1 MEKVINLL
9 NDIETKADKILSR
22 VSEDKARL
30 NEELNRMMKSFDSKI
45 QIETDEKL
53 AALRQKANQEV
64 EQELSKIKLEQEA
77 YLKQLDENFDAN
89 CEQYAN
95 QIFDRIISL
104 T

>member
-1 MEKVINLL
+1 
-9 NDIETKADKILSR
+9 
-22 VSEDKARL
+22 
-30 NEELNRMMKSFDSKI
+30 MMKSFDSKI